1 MTPFLGMFPVFFILV
16 FGLVAVAFFFSF
28 RSQVEARRDA
38 RENKVDELTDARAHA
53 ERWINRLGN
62 ELLTS
67 TPADERSQK
76 LMGLAAERHSAAM
89 LRSSGA
95 TTPAQ
100 ARLAGDVAIEGL
112 HYMRDARRHLGEPE
126 GPPLPEN

>member
-1 MTPFLGMFPVFFILV
+1 MNSFFAMFPVFFVAV
-16 FGLVAVAFFFSF
+16 FVLVAVAFFFSF
-28 RSQVEARRDA
+28 RAQSEARRDA
-38 RENKVDELTDARAHA
+38 RESRVDELSDARAHA

-67 TPADERSQK
+67 TPTDERSK
-76 LMGLAAERHSAAM
+76 ELMGLAAQRHSATMTRA
-89 LRSSGA
+89 GDA
-95 TTPAQ
+95 TTPTQ

-126 GPPLPEN
+126 GPSLPGS

>member
-1 MTPFLGMFPVFFILV
+1 MTPFFGMFPVFFILV

-28 RSQVEARRDA
+28 RSQIEARRDA
-38 RENKVDELTDARAHA
+38 RDNKVDELTDARAHA

-67 TPADERSQK
+67 TPSDERSK
-76 LMGLAAERHSAAM
+76 ELMGLAAERHSAAM